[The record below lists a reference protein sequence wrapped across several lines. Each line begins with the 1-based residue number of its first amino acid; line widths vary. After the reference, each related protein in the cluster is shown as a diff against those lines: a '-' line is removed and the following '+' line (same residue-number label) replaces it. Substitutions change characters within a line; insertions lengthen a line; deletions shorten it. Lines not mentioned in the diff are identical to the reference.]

1 MKSMAVAVT
10 ITIVV
15 IALSLYFVVDASDRS
30 DTVAAHSANQ
40 SNSSKTAASSSTD
53 QLASVDSMVG
63 GLEQRLEQ
71 QPGDGKGWLLLAKSY
86 RHLGRLEDARRAYEK
101 ADALGNGDATV
112 AAQLFGLD
120 TETVNS
126 VMEAQLDDMEKSQ

>member
-1 MKSMAVAVT
+1 MAVAVT

-30 DTVAAHSANQ
+30 DTVAAHSANR
-40 SNSSKTAASSSTD
+40 SNNSKAAASSSTD